1 MPETE
6 GIQITCPSCGNV
18 YQAPVRSIIDVGVE
32 PRLRDALLSGA
43 LNVAVCPQ
51 CRTAVVMEVPLVYHD
66 PDAQFLAVYFPP
78 QLNIPEMQKQ
88 KMIGDLTQSLM
99 RSVPSDQRK
108 GYFFSPRQFT
118 SRQSLIDAILGTMG
132 ISQEVLDRQRKKAKL
147 AEQFAVM
154 ADDPKGLQMLLK
166 GNESQIDGEFYSILT
181 NMLEHA
187 EMMGDQKTAERLQL
201 LEQNL
206 LPLTPFGQ
214 RLAKQ
219 REAVASLEKLDS
231 PEAFFERVVQADLD
245 EAEAIAAVARPL
257 MDYNFFEQLTGRIDA
272 AQGAERDRLI
282 ALREK
287 LLEVT
292 DRVDQATN
300 AIVREKLDLLSELI
314 NHPSPRSAV
323 RAYAEEI
330 DDLFLAVLRTS
341 IQRAK
346 EQGDQDLASVL
357 DMVLDEALQIIHESL
372 PPEVQFINELIG
384 QPYPE
389 GTRQM
394 LREHR
399 DEVTPELL
407 DMMAHMAED
416 FRQAGDP
423 ASAELAKR
431 IRDIRAQA
439 MLLI

>member
-1 MPETE
+1 MPETQ
-6 GIQITCPSCGNV
+6 GIQITCPSCSNV

-32 PRLRDALLSGA
+32 PRLRDALLAGV
-43 LNVAVCPQ
+43 LNAAVCPK
-51 CRTAVVMEVPLVYHD
+51 CRTALMVETPLVYHD
-66 PDAQFLAVYFPP
+66 PDAQFLGVYFPP
-78 QLNIPEMQKQ
+78 QLNLPEVQKQ
-88 KMIGDLTQSLM
+88 KMIGELTQSLM
-99 RSVPSDQRK
+99 RSVPPDQRK

-118 SRQSLIDAILGTMG
+118 SRQSLMDAILGTMG
-132 ISQEVLDRQRKKAKL
+132 ISQETLDRQRKKAKL
-147 AEQFAVM
+147 VEQFAVM

-166 GNESQIDGEFYSILT
+166 GNESQVDGEFYSILR
-181 NMLEHA
+181 NMMEHA
-187 EMMGDQKTAERLQL
+187 RMTGDQKMVERLQL

-231 PEAFFERVVQADLD
+231 PEAFFERVVKADLD
-245 EAEAIAAVARPL
+245 EAEAIATVARSL
-257 MDYNFFEQLTGRIDA
+257 MDYSFFEQLTGRIDA
-272 AQGAERDRLI
+272 AQGPERDRLL

-292 DRVDQATN
+292 DRIDQATE
-300 AIVREKLDLLSELI
+300 AVVRDKLDLLGELI
-314 NHPSPRSAV
+314 NDPSPRSAV

-330 DDLFLAVLRTS
+330 DDLFLAILRTS
-341 IQRAK
+341 IQKAK
-346 EQGDQDLASVL
+346 DQGNQDLLSVL
-357 DMVLDEALQIIHESL
+357 EMVLDEALQTIHESL
-372 PPEVQFINELIG
+372 PPEVQFINELMA

-399 DEVTPELL
+399 DEVTPEVL
-407 DMMAHMAED
+407 DMMARMAED
-416 FRQAGDP
+416 FGQAGDP

-439 MLLI
+439 MLLV

>member
-1 MPETE
+1 MPETQ

-32 PRLRDALLSGA
+32 PRLRDALLTGV
-43 LNVAVCPQ
+43 LNVAVCPK
-51 CRTAVVMEVPLVYHD
+51 CRTALTVETPLVYHD
-66 PDAQFLAVYFPP
+66 PDAQFLGVYFPP
-78 QLNIPEMQKQ
+78 QLNIPEVQKQ
-88 KMIGDLTQSLM
+88 KMIGELTQSLM
-99 RSVPSDQRK
+99 RSVPPDQRK

-118 SRQSLIDAILGTMG
+118 SRQSLMDAVLGTMG
-132 ISQEVLDRQRKKAKL
+132 ISQETLDRQRKKAKL
-147 AEQFAVM
+147 VEQFAVM
-154 ADDPKGLQMLLK
+154 ADDPKGLRMLLK
-166 GNESQIDGEFYSILT
+166 GNESQVDGEFYSILSS
-181 NMLEHA
+181 MLEHA
-187 EMMGDQKTAERLQL
+187 RTIGDQKMVERLQL

-231 PEAFFERVVQADLD
+231 PEAFFERVVKADLD

-257 MDYNFFEQLTGRIDA
+257 MDYSFFEQLTGRIDA
-272 AQGAERDRLI
+272 AQGPERDRLL

-287 LLEVT
+287 LLQVT
-292 DRVDQATN
+292 DRVDQATQ
-300 AIVREKLDLLSELI
+300 AVVRDKLALLGELI
-314 NHPSPRSAV
+314 NDPSPRSAV

-330 DDLFLAVLRTS
+330 DDLFLAILRPS
-341 IQRAK
+341 IQKAK
-346 EQGDQDLASVL
+346 DEGDQELASVL
-357 DMVLDEALQIIHESL
+357 EMIRDEALQIIHESL
-372 PPEVQFINELIG
+372 PPEIQFINELIT
-384 QPYPE
+384 QPYPA

-399 DEVTPELL
+399 DEVTPEVL
-407 DMMAHMAED
+407 DIMARMAED
-416 FRQAGDP
+416 LGQAGDP

-439 MLLI
+439 LLLV